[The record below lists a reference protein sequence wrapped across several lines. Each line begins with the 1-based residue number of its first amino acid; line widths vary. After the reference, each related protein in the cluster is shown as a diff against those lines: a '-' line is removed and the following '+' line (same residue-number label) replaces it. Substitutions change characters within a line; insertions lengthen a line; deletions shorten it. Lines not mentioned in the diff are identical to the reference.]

1 MTPDQVKKILSE
13 HGMSVRDFARR
24 HGFSDSLVYAV
35 LAGKNKATRGESHR
49 IAVALGL
56 KPTPKTAELPG
67 FVSEFSQP
75 GWTERRLPL
84 HGLEAPMK

>member
-13 HGMSVRDFARR
+13 HGMSVRDFAKK

-56 KPTPKTAELPG
+56 KPAPKTTELPG
-67 FVSEFSQP
+67 FVSEFYESAWVEHPPPQ
-75 GWTERRLPL
+75 
-84 HGLEAPMK
+84 HGQEVPMT

>member
-1 MTPDQVKKILSE
+1 MTPYQVKKILSE

-49 IAVALGL
+49 IAFALGL
-56 KPTPKTAELPG
+56 KPIPKTTELPG
-67 FVSEFSQP
+67 FLSEFYQLGCNKSP
-75 GWTERRLPL
+75 PL
-84 HGLEAPMK
+84 VSGLEVPMK

>member
-1 MTPDQVKKILSE
+1 MTPDQVKKVLSE
-13 HGMSVRDFARR
+13 HGMSVRDFART

-56 KPTPKTAELPG
+56 KPAPNTTELPG
-67 FVSEFSQP
+67 FVSECYHP
-75 GWTERRLPL
+75 RWTENHLPARQ
-84 HGLEAPMK
+84 LEAPMK